1 MNSTVQLFFQES
13 TAPRFPGP
21 EQTIVTSPITQQPSV
36 TQAVPQPQSASP
48 YDNVDEDATRGNDV
62 SSLVRRFSGSDYD
75 NKERSPTPKR
85 TLGGSTLK
93 KAEISALR
101 YVRMHN
107 ALSFM
112 LNRELYLDY

>member
-1 MNSTVQLFFQES
+1 MTSSVELFFQES
-13 TAPRFPGP
+13 TAPRFPSA

-36 TQAVPQPQSASP
+36 TQAVPQPQPQSTSP
-48 YDNVDEDATRGNDV
+48 YDNVDDDATRANDV

-93 KAEISALR
+93 KVEISALR

-107 ALSFM
+107 ALGFM
-112 LNRELYLDY
+112 LNRELY